1 MAKGLIFLIK
11 IYQFLISPYLG
22 TCCRFFPSCSEYS
35 IEAFKKHGLVKGLRL
50 SSCRLMRC
58 HPGSPGGIDPVP

>member
-22 TCCRFFPSCSEYS
+22 TCCRFLPSCSEYA

-50 SSCRLMRC
+50 SCCRLMRC
-58 HPGSPGGIDPVP
+58 HPGSPGGMDLVP